1 MMRLVDRKF
10 APSAWRAAAGIITS
24 RTLASSRRW
33 NMPRPYLRV
42 LIVWVVTLAALYI
55 VQRYFAG

>member
-1 MMRLVDRKF
+1 L
-10 APSAWRAAAGIITS
+10 
-24 RTLASSRRW
+24 L
-33 NMPRPYLRV
+33 MPRPYLRV